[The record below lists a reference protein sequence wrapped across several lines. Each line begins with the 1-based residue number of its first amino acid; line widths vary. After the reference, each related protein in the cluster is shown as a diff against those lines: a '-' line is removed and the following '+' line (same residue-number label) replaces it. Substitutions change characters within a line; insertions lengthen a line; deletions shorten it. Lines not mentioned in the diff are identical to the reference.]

1 MLPDADIPAFH
12 NRPPAQARAWDL
24 ICFSLPRDLENKCD
38 WKASVSHLWL
48 IKLPSLPSFLGAEQ
62 DEEQKRRNQPMVQ
75 RWVGKMNLD
84 PIVLIAYGGKCLI
97 FYQRVNKPDI
107 FREQL

>member
-48 IKLPSLPSFLGAEQ
+48 IKLSSLPSFLGAEQ
-62 DEEQKRRNQPMVQ
+62 DEELKRRNQT
-75 RWVGKMNLD
+75 
-84 PIVLIAYGGKCLI
+84 YGPALGGEDELGPYCCYCLWWQMLNFLPACQQTRYI
-97 FYQRVNKPDI
+97 
-107 FREQL
+107 